1 VSDQS
6 RSLPDRPRSLPD
18 RPSLRYLKLEAKR
31 RLAAGEFES
40 LHLAQLAI
48 AREHHQPSWTALKE
62 AIEAQSDPAVPALTH
77 VRWAL
82 SRFRRAG
89 RPGWAP
95 PDEGELREHF
105 DERYLMTLSPE
116 KIARTLTDVAPR
128 LDGELVVETASA
140 RGVRA
145 QISGMRLEAL
155 TEPAAPHRLIRL
167 HLYPL
172 AQRLT
177 DPRVGEPAT
186 RTSGA
191 PPAPAIEVAEQAYGE
206 LGLPGLVVA
215 GSADTPTDAGVSR
228 GDGIWTAAR
237 GWAELDTPRRL
248 EVGAPFPVY
257 AVAMLITSTA
267 VLRLVAEGQV
277 ALDRPAN
284 SYLSALRLA
293 GDDVTVRELL
303 SHTGGVDSPDER
315 FAAAVPDL
323 VSVLGPVVPCGGE
336 RGSFRHSSGGYGA
349 LGQLIADV
357 TGEPYPRAAARLVL
371 GPLRM
376 ADSSFP
382 ATWPGTGPGTARSAD
397 PGTAPGTGQDI
408 GAVAGYRLADDGA
421 FESVPPQVS
430 TIPAAAGLW
439 STAADLV
446 CFGRGWAGLLPAD
459 LAREA
464 LRPHATQGKTRAQV
478 GLGWLLNP
486 AVGFGGHMG
495 YGPAAAASLIVRLG
509 DGRASVALTN
519 RTVPIETVNVRML
532 RAVP

>member
-1 VSDQS
+1 MSDQ
-6 RSLPDRPRSLPD
+6 PRSLPD

-48 AREHHQPSWTALKE
+48 AREHRQPSWTALKE
-62 AIEAQSDPAVPALTH
+62 AIEAQSAPAGPALTQ

-82 SRFRRAG
+82 SRFRGAG

-95 PDEGELREHF
+95 PDESELREHF
-105 DERYLMTLSPE
+105 DEHYLMKLSPE
-116 KIARTLTDVAPR
+116 KITRTLTDAAPR
-128 LDGELVVETASA
+128 LDGELVIEAASA

-167 HLYPL
+167 RLYPL

-177 DPRVGEPAT
+177 DPRVGETAT
-186 RTSGA
+186 RISGA
-191 PPAPAIEVAEQAYGE
+191 PPASAIEVAEQAYGE

-215 GSADTPTDAGVSR
+215 GLADTPTDAGVPGS
-228 GDGIWTAAR
+228 DGIWTAAR
-237 GWAELDTPRRL
+237 GWAELDAPRPL
-248 EVGAPFPVY
+248 EAGAPFPVY

-267 VLRLVAEGQV
+267 ALRLVAEGQV
-277 ALDRPAN
+277 ALDRSAN
-284 SYLSALRLA
+284 SYLRALRLA
-293 GDDVTVRELL
+293 RDDVTVRELL
-303 SHTGGVDSPDER
+303 SHTGGVDSPGER

-382 ATWPGTGPGTARSAD
+382 ATWPGAGPGTAPR
-397 PGTAPGTGQDI
+397 TGQDT
-408 GAVAGYRLADDGA
+408 GAVAGYRLADDGT

-446 CFGRGWAGLLPAD
+446 RFGRGWAGLLPAE

-464 LRPHATQGKTRAQV
+464 LRPHATQGQTRAQV

-486 AVGFGGHMG
+486 AAGFGGHMG
-495 YGPAAAASLIVRLG
+495 YGPAAAASLIVRLD
-509 DGRASVALTN
+509 DGQAGVALTN
-519 RTVPIETVNVRML
+519 RTVPIETVNIRVL
-532 RAVP
+532 RSVA

>member
-1 VSDQS
+1 VSDQ
-6 RSLPDRPRSLPD
+6 PRSLPD

-48 AREHHQPSWTALKE
+48 AREHQQPSWTALKE
-62 AIEAQSDPAVPALTH
+62 AIEAQSAPAGPALFQ
-77 VRWAL
+77 VRWVL
-82 SRFRRAG
+82 SRFSGAG

-95 PDEGELREHF
+95 PDESELREHF
-105 DERYLMTLSPE
+105 DERYRRALSSE
-116 KIARTLTDVAPR
+116 KIIRTLTDAAPR
-128 LDGELVVETASA
+128 LAGELVVESASA

-155 TEPAAPHRLIRL
+155 TEPEAPHRLIRL
-167 HLYPL
+167 RLYPL

-177 DPRVGEPAT
+177 DPRIGETAT

-191 PPAPAIEVAEQAYGE
+191 PPASAIEMAEQAYGE

-215 GSADTPTDAGVSR
+215 GSAGTPADAGVPGS
-228 GDGIWTAAR
+228 DGIWTAAR
-237 GWAELDTPRRL
+237 GWAELDAPRPL
-248 EVGAPFPVY
+248 EAGATFPVY
-257 AVAMLITSTA
+257 AIAMLITSTA
-267 VLRLVAEGQV
+267 VLRLAAEGQV

-284 SYLSALRLA
+284 DYLRALRLV

-315 FAAAVPDL
+315 FAPDVPDL

-336 RGSFRHSSGGYGA
+336 RGSFRHSNGGYGA
-349 LGQLIADV
+349 LGQLIAAV
-357 TGEPYPRAAARLVL
+357 TGEPYPEAAARLVL

-382 ATWPGTGPGTARSAD
+382 VTWPDTGAD
-397 PGTAPGTGQDI
+397 TG
-408 GAVAGYRLADDGA
+408 AAAGYRLADDGT
-421 FESVPPQVS
+421 FEPVPPQLS

-446 CFGRGWAGLLPAD
+446 RFGLGWARLLPAE
-459 LAREA
+459 LVREA
-464 LRPHATQGKTRAQV
+464 LRPHAAQGQTRAKV

-509 DGRASVALTN
+509 DGRAGVALTN
-519 RTVPIETVNVRML
+519 RTVPIESVNVRVL
-532 RAVP
+532 RSIT